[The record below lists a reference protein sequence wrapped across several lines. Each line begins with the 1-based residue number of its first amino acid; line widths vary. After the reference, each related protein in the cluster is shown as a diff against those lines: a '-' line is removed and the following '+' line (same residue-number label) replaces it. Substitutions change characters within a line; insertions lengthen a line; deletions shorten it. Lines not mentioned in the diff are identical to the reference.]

1 MQAFSGWLH
10 RNLQA
15 AIVLPTIVALT
26 LSVAAGGFTI
36 ARLDDAREQAL
47 KNAFTYETGELTLKI
62 EERLKAYRQV
72 LRGTRALFAAS
83 QEVTRREWQDYVDAL
98 RLYAD
103 YPGIQGVGFAVPV
116 PASQLTHHEQRI
128 RKEGFPDYRV
138 SPPGH
143 RAEYTAIVFLEPF
156 DWRNQRAFGYD
167 MYSEPIRREA
177 MERARRLGTP
187 ALSGKVR
194 LVQETSTDTQAGVLL
209 YLPVFRHGAPLLTPV
224 QQERAFLGWVYS
236 PFRMRDLITGTLG
249 DAATRIRLRIYDGH
263 DENPGSLLFDNHP
276 NRQHTGSIS
285 GRSVLELDNRTW
297 TLVFD
302 NNPAL
307 RPGLEVHHLE
317 RAAVLL
323 ISALFV
329 LLTAFFFS
337 ARQRARELDR
347 IGNSLRTSEARYST
361 LVNLSQD
368 GIAALDTTLCFT
380 FLNPRLLNLLGYPE
394 NELIGQRFD
403 SLWPREDSARSREL
417 SERLQRGEAA
427 TSEQELRNADGR
439 TLTAIV
445 TDAPHFDTAG
455 HLQGVIL
462 TITDISE
469 RKASEERI
477 HYLATHD
484 PLTGLANRAMFMDQ
498 MNTSLLISRRHRTRF
513 ALLFLDLDHFKDIND
528 SLGHAAGDTLLI
540 EAARRMRHGL
550 RASDLLARQGG
561 DEFMALL
568 HDIHTMH
575 EALGVAEKIRRALNE
590 VFVLD
595 GRECL
600 VSASIGIALY
610 PDHGKDLA
618 SLTRCADAAMYRA
631 KMNGRNGASVA
642 TDAPRPR
649 VEP

>member
-1 MQAFSGWLH
+1 VQ
-10 RNLQA
+10 
-15 AIVLPTIVALT
+15 
-26 LSVAAGGFTI
+26 
-36 ARLDDAREQAL
+36 
-47 KNAFTYETGELTLKI
+47 
-62 EERLKAYRQV
+62 
-72 LRGTRALFAAS
+72 
-83 QEVTRREWQDYVDAL
+83 
-98 RLYAD
+98 
-103 YPGIQGVGFAVPV
+103 
-116 PASQLTHHEQRI
+116 ASQLTRHEQRI
-128 RKEGFPDYRV
+128 RSEGFPDYRI
-138 SPPGH
+138 SPPGR

-209 YLPVFRHGAPLLTPV
+209 YLPVFRHGAPLLTPA

-249 DAATRIRLRIYDGH
+249 DSAARIRLRIYDGH
-263 DENPGSLLFDNHP
+263 DENPASLLFDNYP
-276 NRQHTGSIS
+276 NRQNAGAIS

-302 NNPAL
+302 NTPAL
-307 RPGLEVHHLE
+307 LPGLEVHQLE

-347 IGNSLRTSEARYST
+347 IGSSLRTSESRYST

-368 GIAALDTTLCFT
+368 GIAALDTKLCFT
-380 FLNPRLLNLLGYPE
+380 FLNPRLLKLLGYPE
-394 NELIGQRFD
+394 GELIGRRLD

-417 SERLQRGEAA
+417 GERLQRGEAA
-427 TSEQELRNADGR
+427 TSEQELRNAYGR

-445 TDAPHFDTAG
+445 TDAPHIDTTG
-455 HLQGVIL
+455 RLQGVIL

-498 MNTSLLISRRHRTRF
+498 MSTSLLISRRHRTRF

-610 PDHGKDLA
+610 PDHGKDLE

-642 TDAPRPR
+642 PDAPRPP

>member
-1 MQAFSGWLH
+1 MQAFSGWLQ
-10 RNLQA
+10 RNLQTA
-15 AIVLPTIVALT
+15 VILPTLVALALT
-26 LSVAAGGFTI
+26 IAVGGLVV
-36 ARLDDAREQAL
+36 ARLDDAHEQAL
-47 KNAFTYETGELTLKI
+47 SNAFTYETGEITLKI

-72 LRGTRALFAAS
+72 LRSTRALFAAS
-83 QEVTRREWQDYVDAL
+83 QEVTRREWQHYVDAL
-98 RLYAD
+98 RLHTD

-116 PASQLTHHEQRI
+116 PASQLASHERRI
-128 RKEGFPDYRV
+128 RSEGFPDYRV
-138 SPPGH
+138 SPPGN
-143 RAEYTAIVFLEPF
+143 RPEYTPIIFLEPF

-167 MYSEPIRREA
+167 MYSEPIRHEA

-209 YLPVFRHGAPLLTPV
+209 YLPVFRHGAPLTTPV

-249 DAATRIRLRIYDGH
+249 DSALRIRLRIYDGH
-263 DENPGSLLFDNHP
+263 DENPASLLFDNHP
-276 NRQHTGSIS
+276 VSPPPGAIR

-302 NNPAL
+302 SNPAS
-307 RPGLEVHHLE
+307 PPEVEVHKLE

-323 ISALFV
+323 IGTLFV

-347 IGNSLRTSEARYST
+347 IGTSLRASEARYST

-368 GIAALDTTLCFT
+368 GIAALDTKLRFT
-380 FLNPRLLNLLGYPE
+380 FLNPRLLKLLGYPE
-394 NELIGQRFD
+394 NELIGRRFD
-403 SLWPREDSARSREL
+403 SLWPAEDSARSREL
-417 SERLQRGEAA
+417 GERLQRGEAA

-439 TLTAIV
+439 ILTAIV
-445 TDAPHFDTAG
+445 TDAPHIDTAG
-455 HLQGVIL
+455 RLQGVIL

-484 PLTGLANRAMFMDQ
+484 TLTGLANRAMFMDQ
-498 MNTSLLISRRHRTRF
+498 MNTSLLISRRHKTRF

-528 SLGHAAGDTLLI
+528 SLGHAAGDALLI

-590 VFVLD
+590 AFVLD

-600 VSASIGIALY
+600 ISASIGIALY
-610 PDHGKDLA
+610 PDHGKDLE
-618 SLTRCADAAMYRA
+618 SLTRSADAAMYRA
-631 KMNGRNGASVA
+631 KMNGRNSASSA
-642 TDAPRPR
+642 PDAPQPP

>member
-1 MQAFSGWLH
+1 MQAFSGWLQ
-10 RNLQA
+10 RNLQTA
-15 AIVLPTIVALT
+15 VILPTLVALA
-26 LSVAAGGFTI
+26 LAIALGGLLI
-36 ARLDDAREQAL
+36 ARLDEAHEQVL
-47 KNAFTYETGELTLKI
+47 KNTFTYETGEITRKI

-83 QEVTRREWQDYVDAL
+83 QEVTRREWQNYVDAL
-98 RLYAD
+98 RLHAD

-116 PASQLTHHEQRI
+116 PASQLASHEQRI
-128 RKEGFPDYRV
+128 RSEGFPDYRI

-167 MYSEPIRREA
+167 MYSEPVRHEA

-209 YLPVFRHGAPLLTPV
+209 YLPVFRHGAPLITPA

-249 DAATRIRLRIYDGH
+249 DSAPRIRLRIYDGH
-263 DENPGSLLFDNHP
+263 DENAASLLFDSGP
-276 NRQHTGSIS
+276 DRQQPGALG
-285 GRSVLELDNRTW
+285 GRSVLELDNRVW
-297 TLVFD
+297 TLAFD
-302 NNPAL
+302 SNPAFL
-307 RPGLEVHHLE
+307 TDQGVRQLE

-323 ISALFV
+323 IGALFV

-347 IGNSLRTSEARYST
+347 VGTSLRASEARYST

-368 GIAALDTTLCFT
+368 GIAALDTKLRFT
-380 FLNPRLLNLLGYPE
+380 FLNPRLLKLLRYPE
-394 NELIGQRFD
+394 GELIGRRFD
-403 SLWPREDSARSREL
+403 SLWPMEDSARSRAL
-417 SERLQRGEAA
+417 GERLKRGEAA

-439 TLTAIV
+439 VITAIV
-445 TDAPHFDTAG
+445 TDAPHIDARG
-455 HLQGVIL
+455 GLQGVIL

-484 PLTGLANRAMFMDQ
+484 PLTGLANRAMFMNQ
-498 MNTSLLISRRHRTRF
+498 MNTSLLISQRHKTRF
-513 ALLFLDLDHFKDIND
+513 ALLFLDLDHFKEIND
-528 SLGHAAGDTLLI
+528 TLGHAAGDALLI
-540 EAARRMRHGL
+540 ESARRMRHGL

-590 VFVLD
+590 ALVLD

-610 PDHGKDLA
+610 PDHGKDLE
-618 SLTRCADAAMYRA
+618 SLTRSADAAMYRA
-631 KMNGRNGASVA
+631 KMNGRNGASA
-642 TDAPRPR
+642 AQDAPL
-649 VEP
+649 EP